1 MSDEKNK
8 KLGKGLSSLLSGKS
22 FTRMQKGSFIDSVN
36 TELKIGITKIIPNT
50 NQPRK
55 KFDKEELQ
63 NLSVSIRE
71 KGVVQPIIVR
81 KDKNSDNYEI
91 IAGERRWRAA
101 QAAGL
106 DEIPAIIKNMSD
118 TEVFEVAL
126 IENIQRE
133 NLNPADEAKAYSYLL
148 KQHKNNY
155 ESLSKILGKSR
166 SHISNMVRLL
176 ELPQDVIELLSSGEL
191 TIGHARPL
199 IGLQDA
205 SSLAKEIIAKKL
217 SVRQVEKIASSYKPK
232 LKRVNKK
239 LADPNIKELE
249 EELSKKIG
257 LKTSISFSDKSTSGS
272 ITVYYSNLDQLDDI
286 MKRLKN

>member
-286 MKRLKN
+286 MKRLKS